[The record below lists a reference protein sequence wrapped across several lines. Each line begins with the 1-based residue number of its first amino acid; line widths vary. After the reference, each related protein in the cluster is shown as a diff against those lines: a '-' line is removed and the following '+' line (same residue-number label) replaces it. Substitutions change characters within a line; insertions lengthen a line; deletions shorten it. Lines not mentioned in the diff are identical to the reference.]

1 MLVTA
6 ASSTSTPTASDVIAN
21 LPWKWN
27 TQGAIFIIGGLGF
40 MFDAWDVALNGF
52 LIPLLSEHWNLS
64 LGQAAWIATA
74 NLIGMAL
81 GAFIW
86 GGTADVIGRKKAFT
100 LTLLVFSIFTVAG
113 AFSPEFTWFIIFRFL
128 AGFGLGGCIPVDYA
142 LVGEFTPKRHRG
154 RVLTAM
160 DGWWPIGASLC
171 AFVSAWLLTMGDWRL
186 IMLVM
191 IIPALLTV
199 AVRFG
204 IPESPLYLASVGR
217 YAEADAIIARL
228 VERTGADVRE
238 WSHDAPASA
247 GPLTAD
253 KLGAGDGQGTR
264 DDLVDGS
271 GHDGAGSAPVGS
283 SGGVITSV
291 KGQLR
296 AASGQLVQLWQYSA
310 KTTLVSWALFVSV
323 LLVYYAALTWL
334 PGILKKQ
341 GLGDQAA
348 FLVTGSMTAVGIL
361 GVIVSALV
369 VERFGRKWVLGVTAI
384 TSAALLVCVAVFIE
398 ASGSELSFAA
408 KASVIGFGFVIQIAI
423 PTLYTYVSELYP
435 TRLRG
440 SGFGWASA
448 ASRIAT
454 GIAPLVFGAYMWPVL
469 GLVPTFALTGVLVV
483 VAVVLMAALARETT
497 GEKLT

>member
-1 MLVTA
+1 MTA
-6 ASSTSTPTASDVIAN
+6 PSSTSVPTASDVIAN
-21 LPWKWN
+21 LPWKWR
-27 TQGAIFIIGGLGF
+27 TQGTIFIIGGLGF

-52 LIPLLSEHWNLS
+52 LIPLLSDHWDLS
-64 LGQAAWIATA
+64 VGQAAWIATA

-81 GAFIW
+81 GAFVW
-86 GGTADVIGRKKAFT
+86 GGIADVIGRKKAFT

-113 AFSPEFTWFIIFRFL
+113 AFSPEFGWFIVFRFL

-217 YAEADAIIARL
+217 YAEADAVIARL
-228 VERTGADVRE
+228 VERTDADVPA
-238 WSHDAPASA
+238 WTHDAPGDA
-247 GPLTAD
+247 GPLPTD
-253 KLGAGDGQGTR
+253 SLGEGRQDTVESSAGI
-264 DDLVDGS
+264 
-271 GHDGAGSAPVGS
+271 
-283 SGGVITSV
+283 ITSV
-291 KGQLR
+291 NGRLR
-296 AASGQLVQLWQYSA
+296 AATGQLAQLWQYSA

-334 PGILKKQ
+334 PGILKRQ

-361 GVIVSALV
+361 GVVVSALL
-369 VERFGRKWVLGVTAI
+369 VERLGRKWVLGVSAI
-384 TSAALLVCVAVFIE
+384 VSAVLLVGVAVFIE

-469 GLVPTFALTGVLVV
+469 GLVTTFALTGVLVV
-483 VAVVLMAALARETT
+483 VAVALMALLARETT

>member
-1 MLVTA
+1 MRISEGNLLISALKGYCGPVSTA
-6 ASSTSTPTASDVIAN
+6 TSASTPTASEVIAN
-21 LPWKWN
+21 LPWRWR
-27 TQGAIFIIGGLGF
+27 TQGVIFIIGGLGF

-52 LIPLLSEHWNLS
+52 LIPLLSDYWSLS
-64 LGQAAWIATA
+64 VGQAAWIATA

-86 GGTADVIGRKKAFT
+86 GGIADVIGRKKAFT
-100 LTLLVFSIFTVAG
+100 LTLLVFSVFTVAG
-113 AFSPEFTWFIIFRFL
+113 AFSPAFSWFILFRFL

-142 LVGEFTPKRHRG
+142 LVGEFTPKKHRG

-171 AFVSAWLLTMGDWRL
+171 AFVSASLLGVGDWRL

-191 IIPALLTV
+191 IVPALLTV

-228 VERTGADVRE
+228 VERTGAEVTTWTHDVPAKGAIE
-238 WSHDAPASA
+238 ATGTAPAPRQAS
-247 GPLTAD
+247 D
-253 KLGAGDGQGTR
+253 
-264 DDLVDGS
+264 
-271 GHDGAGSAPVGS
+271 S
-283 SGGVITSV
+283 SGTLISV
-291 KGQLR
+291 NKKLR

-341 GLGDQAA
+341 GMGDQAA
-348 FLVTGSMTAVGIL
+348 FMVTGSMTAVGIL
-361 GVIVSALV
+361 GVIVSALI
-369 VERFGRKWVLGVTAI
+369 VERVGRKWVLGVTSI
-384 TSAALLVCVAVFIE
+384 VSAVLLVCAAVFIE
-398 ASGSELSFAA
+398 ASGSELTFAA
-408 KASVIGFGFVIQIAI
+408 RASIIGFGFVVQIAI

-435 TRLRG
+435 TRLRA

-454 GIAPLVFGAYMWPVL
+454 GIAPLVFGAFMWPVL
-469 GLVPTFALTGVLVV
+469 GLTVTFILTGLLVI
-483 VAVVLMAALARETT
+483 VAVVLMGLLARETT
-497 GEKLT
+497 GEALG

>member
-1 MLVTA
+1 MSTA
-6 ASSTSTPTASDVIAN
+6 TSATTPTASEVVAN
-21 LPWKWN
+21 LPWRWR

-52 LIPLLSEHWNLS
+52 LIPLLSDYWSLS
-64 LGQAAWIATA
+64 VGQAAWIATA

-86 GGTADVIGRKKAFT
+86 GGIADVIGRKKAFT
-100 LTLLVFSIFTVAG
+100 LTLLVFSVFTVAG
-113 AFSPEFTWFIIFRFL
+113 AFSPAFSWFILFRFL

-142 LVGEFTPKRHRG
+142 LVGEFTPKKHRG

-171 AFVSAWLLTMGDWRL
+171 AFVSAWLLGVGDWRL

-191 IIPALLTV
+191 IVPALLTV

-217 YAEADAIIARL
+217 YKEADAIIARL
-228 VERTGADVRE
+228 VERTGAEVTTWTHDVPATAA
-238 WSHDAPASA
+238 SQTSAAAQAIPNAPSQP
-247 GPLTAD
+247 G
-253 KLGAGDGQGTR
+253 K
-264 DDLVDGS
+264 
-271 GHDGAGSAPVGS
+271 
-283 SGGVITSV
+283 ITNV
-291 KGQLR
+291 NAQLR
-296 AASGQLVQLWQYSA
+296 AATGQLVQLWQYSA

-348 FLVTGSMTAVGIL
+348 FMVTGSMTAVGIL
-361 GVIVSALV
+361 GVIVSALI
-369 VERFGRKWVLGVTAI
+369 VERVGRKWVLGT
-384 TSAALLVCVAVFIE
+384 TSIVSALLLVGAAVFIE
-398 ASGSELSFAA
+398 ASGSELTFAA
-408 KASVIGFGFVIQIAI
+408 KASIIGFGFVVQIAI

-454 GIAPLVFGAYMWPVL
+454 GIAPLVFGAFMWPVL
-469 GLVPTFALTGVLVV
+469 GLTLTFILTGVLVV
-483 VAVVLMAALARETT
+483 VAVVLMALLARETT
-497 GEKLT
+497 GEALG

>member
-1 MLVTA
+1 
-6 ASSTSTPTASDVIAN
+6 
-21 LPWKWN
+21 
-27 TQGAIFIIGGLGF
+27 

-52 LIPLLSEHWNLS
+52 LIPLLSDYWSLS
-64 LGQAAWIATA
+64 VGQAAWIATA

-86 GGTADVIGRKKAFT
+86 GGIADVIGRKKAFT
-100 LTLLVFSIFTVAG
+100 LTLLVFSVFTVAG
-113 AFSPEFTWFIIFRFL
+113 AFSPAFGWFILFRFL

-142 LVGEFTPKRHRG
+142 LVGEFTPKKHRG

-171 AFVSAWLLTMGDWRL
+171 AFVSASLLGVGDWRL

-191 IIPALLTV
+191 IVPALLTV

-228 VERTGADVRE
+228 VERTGAEVTTWTHDVPVVSGE
-238 WSHDAPASA
+238 TVSDTTHVSGQTSDSSA
-247 GPLTAD
+247 T
-253 KLGAGDGQGTR
+253 
-264 DDLVDGS
+264 V
-271 GHDGAGSAPVGS
+271 
-283 SGGVITSV
+283 TSV
-291 KGQLR
+291 NKQLR

-341 GLGDQAA
+341 GMGDQAA
-348 FLVTGSMTAVGIL
+348 FMVTGSMTAVGIL
-361 GVIVSALV
+361 GVIVSALI
-369 VERFGRKWVLGVTAI
+369 VERVGRKWVLGVTSI
-384 TSAALLVCVAVFIE
+384 VSAVLLVGAAVFIE
-398 ASGSELSFAA
+398 ASGSELTFAA
-408 KASVIGFGFVIQIAI
+408 KASIIGFGFVVQIAI

-454 GIAPLVFGAYMWPVL
+454 GIAPLVFGAFMWPVL
-469 GLVPTFALTGVLVV
+469 GLTVTFILTGLLVV
-483 VAVVLMAALARETT
+483 VAVVLMGLLARETT
-497 GEKLT
+497 GEALG

>member
-1 MLVTA
+1 MTA
-6 ASSTSTPTASDVIAN
+6 PSSTSVPTASDVIAN
-21 LPWKWN
+21 LPWKWR
-27 TQGAIFIIGGLGF
+27 TQGTIFIIGGLGF

-52 LIPLLSEHWNLS
+52 LIPLLSDHWDLS
-64 LGQAAWIATA
+64 VGQAAWIATA

-81 GAFIW
+81 GAFVW
-86 GGTADVIGRKKAFT
+86 GGIADVIGRKKAFT

-113 AFSPEFTWFIIFRFL
+113 AFSPEFGWFIVFRFL

-217 YAEADAIIARL
+217 YAEADAVIARL
-228 VERTGADVRE
+228 VERTGADVPA
-238 WSHDAPASA
+238 WTHDAPGDA
-247 GPLTAD
+247 GPLTTD
-253 KLGAGDGQGTR
+253 SLGEGRQGT
-264 DDLVDGS
+264 VES
-271 GHDGAGSAPVGS
+271 SAGI
-283 SGGVITSV
+283 ITSV
-291 KGQLR
+291 NGRLR
-296 AASGQLVQLWQYSA
+296 AATGQLAQLWQYSA

-334 PGILKKQ
+334 PGILKRQ

-348 FLVTGSMTAVGIL
+348 FLVTGSMTAVGIF
-361 GVIVSALV
+361 GVVVSALL
-369 VERFGRKWVLGVTAI
+369 VERLGRKWVLGVSAI
-384 TSAALLVCVAVFIE
+384 VSAVLLVGVAVFIE

-469 GLVPTFALTGVLVV
+469 GLVTTFALTGVLVV
-483 VAVVLMAALARETT
+483 VAVALMALLARETT

>member
-1 MLVTA
+1 MTA
-6 ASSTSTPTASDVIAN
+6 PSSTSVPTASDVIAN
-21 LPWKWN
+21 LPWKWR
-27 TQGAIFIIGGLGF
+27 TQGTIFIIGGLGF

-52 LIPLLSEHWNLS
+52 LIPLLSDHWDLS
-64 LGQAAWIATA
+64 VGQAAWIATA

-81 GAFIW
+81 GAFVW
-86 GGTADVIGRKKAFT
+86 GGIADVIGRKKAFT

-113 AFSPEFTWFIIFRFL
+113 AFSPEFGWFIVFRFL

-217 YAEADAIIARL
+217 YAEADAVIARL
-228 VERTGADVRE
+228 VERTGADVPA
-238 WSHDAPASA
+238 WTHDAPGDA
-247 GPLTAD
+247 GPLPTD
-253 KLGAGDGQGTR
+253 SLGEGRQDTVESSAGI
-264 DDLVDGS
+264 
-271 GHDGAGSAPVGS
+271 
-283 SGGVITSV
+283 ITSV
-291 KGQLR
+291 NGRLR
-296 AASGQLVQLWQYSA
+296 AATGQLAQLWQYSA

-334 PGILKKQ
+334 PGILKRQ

-361 GVIVSALV
+361 GVVVSALL
-369 VERFGRKWVLGVTAI
+369 VERLGRKWVLGVSAI
-384 TSAALLVCVAVFIE
+384 VSAVLLVGVAVFIE

-469 GLVPTFALTGVLVV
+469 GLVTTFALTGVLVV
-483 VAVVLMAALARETT
+483 VAVALMALLARETT

>member
-1 MLVTA
+1 MHTTTS
-6 ASSTSTPTASDVIAN
+6 ASIPTASEVIAH
-21 LPWKWN
+21 LPWKWR

-52 LIPLLSEHWNLS
+52 LIPLLSDYWSLS
-64 LGQAAWIATA
+64 VGQAAWIATA

-86 GGTADVIGRKKAFT
+86 GGIADVIGRKKAFT

-113 AFSPEFTWFIIFRFL
+113 AFTPAYGWFILFRFL

-142 LVGEFTPKRHRG
+142 LVGEFTPSRHRG

-171 AFVSAWLLTMGDWRL
+171 AFVSAYLLDFGDWRL

-191 IIPALLTV
+191 IVPALLTV

-238 WSHDAPASA
+238 WTHEAPAAAAAPASPDEPESPGVPPA
-247 GPLTAD
+247 T
-253 KLGAGDGQGTR
+253 
-264 DDLVDGS
+264 S
-271 GHDGAGSAPVGS
+271 SSAAPAPKAEP
-283 SGGVITSV
+283 SV
-291 KGQLR
+291 SRQLR
-296 AASGQLVQLWQYSA
+296 AASGQLVQLWQHSA
-310 KTTLVSWALFVSV
+310 KTTLVSWSLFVSV

-341 GLGDQAA
+341 GMADQAA
-348 FLVTGSMTAVGIL
+348 FLVTGSMTTVGIL
-361 GVIVSALV
+361 GVIASALI
-369 VERFGRKWVLGVTAI
+369 VERFGRKVVLGVSSI
-384 TSAALLVCVAVFIE
+384 IAAVLLVGAAVFIE
-398 ASGSELSFAA
+398 ASGANLTFAA
-408 KASVIGFGFVIQIAI
+408 KATIIGFGFVVQIAI

-448 ASRIAT
+448 ASRLAT
-454 GIAPLVFGAYMWPVL
+454 GIAPIVFGAFMWPVL
-469 GLVPTFALTGVLVV
+469 GLTLTFILTGALVV
-483 VAVVLMAALARETT
+483 IAVVLMSFMARETT
-497 GEKLT
+497 GEELS

>member
-1 MLVTA
+1 MPTA
-6 ASSTSTPTASDVIAN
+6 TSATTPTASEVVAN
-21 LPWKWN
+21 LPWRWR

-52 LIPLLSEHWNLS
+52 LIPLLSDYWSLS
-64 LGQAAWIATA
+64 AGQAAWIATA

-86 GGTADVIGRKKAFT
+86 GGIADVIGRKKAFT
-100 LTLLVFSIFTVAG
+100 LTLLVFSVFTVAG
-113 AFSPEFTWFIIFRFL
+113 AFSPAFGWFTLFRFL

-142 LVGEFTPKRHRG
+142 LVGEFTPKKHRG

-171 AFVSAWLLTMGDWRL
+171 AFVSASLLGVGDWRL

-191 IIPALLTV
+191 IVPALLTV

-217 YAEADAIIARL
+217 YAEADAIITRL
-228 VERTGADVRE
+228 VERTGAEVTTWTHDV
-238 WSHDAPASA
+238 PAVSGDKASDTTHESTVTTQVSQQSSDSA
-247 GPLTAD
+247 GT
-253 KLGAGDGQGTR
+253 
-264 DDLVDGS
+264 V
-271 GHDGAGSAPVGS
+271 
-283 SGGVITSV
+283 TSV
-291 KGQLR
+291 NKQLR

-341 GLGDQAA
+341 GMGDQAA
-348 FLVTGSMTAVGIL
+348 FMVTGSMTAVGIL
-361 GVIVSALV
+361 GVIVSALI
-369 VERFGRKWVLGVTAI
+369 VERVGRKWVLGVTSI
-384 TSAALLVCVAVFIE
+384 VSAVLLVGAAVFIE
-398 ASGSELSFAA
+398 ASGSELTFAA
-408 KASVIGFGFVIQIAI
+408 KASIIGFGFVVQIAI

-454 GIAPLVFGAYMWPVL
+454 GIAPLVFGAFMWPVL
-469 GLVPTFALTGVLVV
+469 GLTVTFILTGLLVV
-483 VAVVLMAALARETT
+483 VAVVLMGLLARETT
-497 GEKLT
+497 GEALG

>member
-1 MLVTA
+1 
-6 ASSTSTPTASDVIAN
+6 
-21 LPWKWN
+21 
-27 TQGAIFIIGGLGF
+27 

-52 LIPLLSEHWNLS
+52 LIPLLSDYWSLS
-64 LGQAAWIATA
+64 VGQAAWIATA

-86 GGTADVIGRKKAFT
+86 GGIADVIGRKKAFT

-113 AFSPEFTWFIIFRFL
+113 AFSPAFSWFILFRFL

-142 LVGEFTPKRHRG
+142 LVGEFTPKKHRG

-171 AFVSAWLLTMGDWRL
+171 AFVSAMLLDVGDWRL

-191 IIPALLTV
+191 IVPALLTV

-217 YAEADAIIARL
+217 YAEADAIISRL
-228 VERTGADVRE
+228 VERTGAEVTTWTHDVPIV
-238 WSHDAPASA
+238 STTDTSGASGTTDTSGAAGTGDAAGTTAVRTAGTGDVTGPAQVPVKTPDSA
-247 GPLTAD
+247 GT
-253 KLGAGDGQGTR
+253 
-264 DDLVDGS
+264 V
-271 GHDGAGSAPVGS
+271 
-283 SGGVITSV
+283 TSV
-291 KGQLR
+291 NKQLR

-310 KTTLVSWALFVSV
+310 KTTLVSWSLFVSV

-348 FLVTGSMTAVGIL
+348 FMVTGSMTAVGIL
-361 GVIVSALV
+361 GVIVSALI
-369 VERFGRKWVLGVTAI
+369 VERVGRKWVLGVTSI
-384 TSAALLVCVAVFIE
+384 VSALLLVGAAVFIE
-398 ASGSELSFAA
+398 ASGSELTFAA
-408 KASVIGFGFVIQIAI
+408 KASIIGFGFVVQIAI

-454 GIAPLVFGAYMWPVL
+454 GIAPLVFGAFMWPVL
-469 GLVPTFALTGVLVV
+469 GLTVTFILTGLLVI
-483 VAVVLMAALARETT
+483 VAVVLMGLLARETT
-497 GEKLT
+497 GEALG